1 VSKPQRAYA
10 FYSPTKVL
18 SGNKALENLPVE
30 LDGMNAVKPLIL
42 TTPGLSAR
50 GMEKVM
56 ASAFGDSNLT
66 IGVFAGVPPQ
76 PDLRLIRELYGLY
89 RDNGYDAIIA
99 LGGGPV
105 LDTAKG
111 LNIAVSGR
119 PEDLDSLASGNPLTK
134 KLRPL
139 AAILT
144 LDLSGCEMTRYASLG
159 PLSLTSPALIPDL
172 MIIDP
177 RTVPEEERK
186 TVAAT
191 ALMSMTQA
199 VEACLHP
206 ARNPLT
212 DAYAY
217 GAARFIMENILNV
230 LRNHSDRKGRLA
242 LANAAFLAQ
251 TSFDNLA
258 PGMVYELGIAISRSC
273 HTKPGL
279 IMGLLLPHFLLLE
292 MRKETTARKDL
303 YLFVGGPEAF
313 AGTMAEAISR
323 KAVDRIVE
331 ILLEL
336 QSLVTDFPRSIR
348 DLGIK
353 KEDLEGLVAQ
363 GSVAGVRGEYDPR
376 DIRNILEKAW
386 ETRF

>member
-1 VSKPQRAYA
+1 VFQPQSAYA

-76 PDLRLIRELYGLY
+76 PDLRLIRELYSLY
-89 RDNGYDAIIA
+89 CDNGYDAIIA

-105 LDTAKG
+105 LDTAKA
-111 LNIAVSGR
+111 LNIAVSGKA
-119 PEDLDSLASGNPLTK
+119 EDLESLASGNPLTK
-134 KLRPL
+134 KLKPL
-139 AAILT
+139 AAVLN
-144 LDLSGCEMTRYASLG
+144 LDLCGCEMTRYASLG
-159 PLSLTSPALIPDL
+159 PLSLTSSALIPDL

-177 RTVPEEERK
+177 RTVPEEEQK
-186 TVAAT
+186 TMAAT
-191 ALMSMTQA
+191 ALMSMTQT

-217 GAARFIMENILNV
+217 GASRFIMENITNV
-230 LRNHSDRKGRLA
+230 MRNPSDRKGRLA
-242 LANAAFLAQ
+242 LANAAFFAQ

-258 PGMVYELGIAISRSC
+258 PGMVYELGMAMSRSC
-273 HTKPGL
+273 QTKPGL

-292 MRKETTARKDL
+292 MRKETTDRKDL
-303 YLFVGGPEAF
+303 YLFIGGPEAF
-313 AGTMAEAISR
+313 AGTMAEASSR

-353 KEDLEGLVAQ
+353 KEDLEKIVAH
-363 GSVAGVRGEYDPR
+363 GSDAGVRGEYDPQ

>member
-1 VSKPQRAYA
+1 LQPQSAYT

-42 TTPGLSAR
+42 TTPELSAR

-56 ASAFGDSNLT
+56 VSAFGDSNLT
-66 IGVFAGVPPQ
+66 VGVFAGVPLQ
-76 PDLRLIRELYGLY
+76 PDLRLVRELYGLY

-105 LDTAKG
+105 MDTAKA

-119 PEDLDSLASGNPLTK
+119 PEDLERLAGHNPLTK

-139 AAILT
+139 AAIPT
-144 LDLSGCEMTRYASLG
+144 LDLSGCEMTRYAALG
-159 PLSLTSPALIPDL
+159 PLSLNSPALIPDL
-172 MIIDP
+172 MIIDS
-177 RTVPEEERK
+177 RTVPEEEYK
-186 TVAAT
+186 AMAAT

-206 ARNPLT
+206 ARNLLT

-217 GAARFIMENILNV
+217 GAARFVMENILNV
-230 LRNHSDRKGRLA
+230 LRHSSHRKGRLA
-242 LANAAFLAQ
+242 LANAAFFAQ

-258 PGMVYELGIAISRSC
+258 PGMVYELGVTIARNC
-273 HTKPGL
+273 QTKPGL
-279 IMGLLLPHFLLLE
+279 VMGLLLPHFLLLE
-292 MRKETTARKDL
+292 MGKEETTRKDL
-303 YLFVGGPEAF
+303 YLFIGGPEAF
-313 AGTMAEAISR
+313 AGTAAAASPR
-323 KAVDRIVE
+323 KALDRIVE
-331 ILLEL
+331 VLLEL
-336 QSLVTDFPRSIR
+336 QSLIPDFPRSIR

-353 KEDLEGLVAQ
+353 KEDLENLATRENATG
-363 GSVAGVRGEYDPR
+363 GGGGHNPD
-376 DIRNILEKAW
+376 DIRSILEKAW

>member
-1 VSKPQRAYA
+1 VFQPQKTYE

-76 PDLRLIRELYGLY
+76 PDLRLIRELYSLY

-105 LDTAKG
+105 LDTAKA
-111 LNIAVSGR
+111 LNIAVSGK
-119 PEDLDSLASGNPLTK
+119 PEDLESLASGNPLTK
-134 KLRPL
+134 KLKPL
-139 AAILT
+139 AAILN

-159 PLSLTSPALIPDL
+159 SLSLTSPALIPDL

-177 RTVPEEERK
+177 RTATEEEQK
-186 TVAAT
+186 TMAAT
-191 ALMSMTQA
+191 SLMSMTQA

-206 ARNPLT
+206 ARNHLT

-217 GAARFIMENILNV
+217 GAARFIMENITNV
-230 LRNHSDRKGRLA
+230 MRNPSERKGRLA
-242 LANAAFLAQ
+242 LANAAFFAQ

-258 PGMVYELGIAISRSC
+258 PGMVYELGMAVSRSC

-292 MRKETTARKDL
+292 MRKETTDRKDL
-303 YLFVGGPEAF
+303 YLFIGGPEAF
-313 AGTMAEAISR
+313 AGTMAEASAR

-336 QSLVTDFPRSIR
+336 QSIVTYFPRSIR

-353 KEDLEGLVAQ
+353 KEDLEKIVAH
-363 GSVAGVRGEYDPR
+363 GSAAGVRGEYDPQ

>member
-1 VSKPQRAYA
+1 VSQPQSAYA

-50 GMEKVM
+50 GMEKIM
-56 ASAFGDSNLT
+56 AAAFGDSNLT
-66 IGVFAGVPPQ
+66 IGIFAGVPPQ

-105 LDTAKG
+105 MDTAKT

-119 PEDLDSLASGNPLTK
+119 PEDLERLADRDPLTK

-139 AAILT
+139 AAIPT
-144 LDLSGCEMTRYASLG
+144 LDLSGYEMTRYAALG
-159 PLSLTSPALIPDL
+159 PLSLNSPALIPDL
-172 MIIDP
+172 MIIDS
-177 RTVPEEERK
+177 RTVPEEEHK
-186 TVAAT
+186 TMAAT
-191 ALMSMTQA
+191 ALMSMTQV

-206 ARNPLT
+206 ARNLLT

-230 LRNHSDRKGRLA
+230 LRHPSDRKGRLA
-242 LANAAFLAQ
+242 LANAAFFAQ

-258 PGMVYELGIAISRSC
+258 PGMVFELGVAIARSC
-273 HTKPGL
+273 QTKPGL
-279 IMGLLLPHFLLLE
+279 VMGLLLPHFLLLE
-292 MRKETTARKDL
+292 MRKGASTRKDL
-303 YLFVGGPEAF
+303 YLFIGGPEAF
-313 AGTMAEAISR
+313 AGTMAAASPR
-323 KAVDRIVE
+323 KALDRIVE
-331 ILLEL
+331 TLLEL
-336 QSLVTDFPRSIR
+336 QSLVPDFPRSIR

-353 KEDLEGLVAQ
+353 KEDMEGLVAQ
-363 GSVAGVRGEYDPR
+363 GPAAGVRGEYDPQ

>member
-1 VSKPQRAYA
+1 VFQPQKTYE

-76 PDLRLIRELYGLY
+76 PDLRLIRELYSLY

-105 LDTAKG
+105 LDTAKA
-111 LNIAVSGR
+111 LNIAVSGK
-119 PEDLDSLASGNPLTK
+119 PEDLESLASGNPLTT
-134 KLRPL
+134 KLKPL
-139 AAILT
+139 AAILN

-159 PLSLTSPALIPDL
+159 SLSLTSPALIPDL

-177 RTVPEEERK
+177 RTATEEEQK
-186 TVAAT
+186 TMAAT
-191 ALMSMTQA
+191 SLMSMTQA

-206 ARNPLT
+206 ARNHLT

-217 GAARFIMENILNV
+217 GAARFIMENITNV
-230 LRNHSDRKGRLA
+230 MRNPSDRKGRLA
-242 LANAAFLAQ
+242 LANAAFFAQ

-258 PGMVYELGIAISRSC
+258 PGMVYELGMAVSRSC

-292 MRKETTARKDL
+292 MRKETTDRKDL
-303 YLFVGGPEAF
+303 YLFIGGPEAF
-313 AGTMAEAISR
+313 AGTMAEASAR

-336 QSLVTDFPRSIR
+336 QSIVTYFPRSIR

-353 KEDLEGLVAQ
+353 KEDLEKIVAH
-363 GSVAGVRGEYDPR
+363 GSAAGVRGEYDPQ

>member
-1 VSKPQRAYA
+1 VLQPQSAYA

-105 LDTAKG
+105 MDTAKA

-119 PEDLDSLASGNPLTK
+119 PEDLERLADGDPLTK

-139 AAILT
+139 AAIPT

-159 PLSLTSPALIPDL
+159 SLSLTSPALIPDL
-172 MIIDP
+172 MIIDS
-177 RTVPEEERK
+177 RTVPEEGYE
-186 TVAAT
+186 TMAAT
-191 ALMSMTQA
+191 ALMSITQA

-217 GAARFIMENILNV
+217 GAVRFVMENILNV
-230 LRNHSDRKGRLA
+230 LRHSPVRKGRLA
-242 LANAAFLAQ
+242 LANAAFFAQ

-258 PGMVYELGIAISRSC
+258 PGMVYELGVTIARSC
-273 HTKPGL
+273 HTRPGL
-279 IMGLLLPHFLLLE
+279 VMGLLLPHFLLLE
-292 MRKETTARKDL
+292 MGKEETTRNDL
-303 YLFVGGPEAF
+303 YLFIGGPETF
-313 AGTMAEAISR
+313 AGTTAAASPR
-323 KAVDRIVE
+323 KALDRIVE
-331 ILLEL
+331 LVLEL
-336 QSLVTDFPRSIR
+336 QILIPDYPRSIR

-353 KEDLEGLVAQ
+353 KDDLENIVTRGNAAGL
-363 GSVAGVRGEYDPR
+363 RGDHNPD
-376 DIRNILEKAW
+376 DIRSILEKAW

>member
-1 VSKPQRAYA
+1 MSQPQSSYA
-10 FYSPTKVL
+10 FYSPAKVL

-42 TTPGLSAR
+42 TTPALSAR

-66 IGVFAGVPPQ
+66 IGVFAGIPPQ

-99 LGGGPV
+99 LGGGSV
-105 LDTAKG
+105 LDTAKA
-111 LNIAVSGR
+111 LNIAVSGK
-119 PEDLDSLASGNPLTK
+119 PEDLETLADRNPLTK

-139 AAILT
+139 AAILN
-144 LDLSGCEMTRYASLG
+144 LDLSGSEMTRYAALG
-159 PLSLTSPALIPDL
+159 PLSLNSPALIPDL

-177 RTVPEEERK
+177 RTVPAEERK
-186 TVAAT
+186 TMAAT
-191 ALMSMTQA
+191 AMMSMTQA

-212 DAYAY
+212 EAYAY

-230 LRNHSDRKGRLA
+230 LRNPSDRKGRMA
-242 LANAAFLAQ
+242 LANAAFFAQ

-258 PGMVYELGIAISRSC
+258 PGMVYELGMAIARSC

-279 IMGLLLPHFLLLE
+279 VMGLLLPHFLLLE
-292 MRKETTARKDL
+292 MRKETTTTKDL
-303 YLFVGGPEAF
+303 YLYIGGPEAF
-313 AGTMAEAISR
+313 AGTMAEVSSR
-323 KAVDRIVE
+323 KALDRIVE
-331 ILLEL
+331 VLLEL
-336 QSLVTDFPRSIR
+336 QSLVMDFPRSIR

-353 KEDLEGLVAQ
+353 KEELDGLAAQ
-363 GSVAGVRGEYDPR
+363 GSAAGVRGGYDPQ
-376 DIRNILEKAW
+376 DIRNIIEKAW